1 MGFHIGRILTGFDSG
16 NHDFKHSLF
25 VPLLGFL
32 LEKVRQH
39 LEALGLQV
47 PQGLLLSSY
56 GLIGLALWCAHS
68 LSIFG
73 IPLDTMGTGWEDLA
87 GVCSVTLGASQALPP
102 LSMARF
108 WFARC
113 VLFGS
118 VLLIKVG
125 YVMVNEG

>member
-16 NHDFKHSLF
+16 NHDLKHSLF

-73 IPLDTMGTGWEDLA
+73 IPLDTMGDWVGGFGWSLLSDTGSFTSTSTTFN
-87 GVCSVTLGASQALPP
+87 G
-102 LSMARF
+102 
-108 WFARC
+108 
-113 VLFGS
+113 
-118 VLLIKVG
+118 
-125 YVMVNEG
+125 